1 MMRRF
6 NRTVAT
12 AALLAIATMIA
23 GGIRVEGQSDL
34 VRLRG
39 LDGSTVDQ
47 SSMQGKIVVLAFG
60 GTWVP
65 LASKELPALQ
75 KLADRYSPRGVQF
88 FWVSINS
95 DKTGARNYASD
106 SDLTAFAGKNGLKMG
121 IVRDPELEVYRG
133 LGLDALPTVV
143 LFNQEGKIVRKH
155 VGLSPDQP
163 ESYNAIMRDID
174 QLIK

>member
-1 MMRRF
+1 MKKF
-6 NRTVAT
+6 NKIVAT
-12 AALLAIATMIA
+12 AAILALAISTA
-23 GGIRVEGQSDL
+23 GGIRVEGQTDS

-47 SSMQGKIVVLAFG
+47 NTMRGKIVVLAFG

-121 IVRDPELEVYRG
+121 VLRDPELEVYRG

-143 LFNQEGKIVRKH
+143 LFNQEGKVVRKH

-163 ESYNAIMRDID
+163 ESYNSIMRDLD